1 MALTKAQ
8 KLRSNIFMALDRL
21 GGKTRWVKG
30 WELGVELPQYRW
42 RQIRTMLELLA
53 CPTNTRWG
61 WYVISKRGTGG
72 GYRLRRD
79 DA

>member
-1 MALTKAQ
+1 MALNKVNR
-8 KLRSNIFMALDRL
+8 LRSDVFKTLETL

-30 WELGVELPQYRW
+30 WELGVELPAYRW

-72 GYRLRRD
+72 GYRLWRG